1 MTSRLISA
9 SICLAWLLLLSAC
22 NEQSAK
28 QDVPAPVAMTEEAVG
43 HYCNMTILEHTG
55 PKAQIHL
62 ERLLYP
68 IFFSQVRDA
77 IAFMR
82 MPEETQEPV
91 VIYVNDMGKSEQ
103 WDFPGDDTWID
114 IQKAFFVINST
125 RTGSM
130 GAPEAIPFG
139 TKAAAKSFSGKHGG
153 EVVRLT
159 DIPDAYVLGPVDLKR
174 QDQLITGSIK

>member
-1 MTSRLISA
+1 MIRRSIAISLGLA
-9 SICLAWLLLLSAC
+9 CLLTLSAC
-22 NEQSAK
+22 NEKNASQG
-28 QDVPAPVAMTEEAVG
+28 VPGPVAMTEEAVG

-55 PKAQIHL
+55 PKAQVHL
-62 ERLLYP
+62 ERLLHP

-82 MPEETQEPV
+82 LPEETQEAV

-114 IQKAFFVINST
+114 IKKAFFVINST
-125 RTGSM
+125 RAGSM

-139 TKAAAKSFSGKHGG
+139 TEAGAKNFSGEHGG
-153 EVVRLT
+153 DVVRLT
-159 DIPDAYVLGPVDLKR
+159 GIPDAYVLGPVELK
-174 QDQLITGSIK
+174 QQSQLATDTIR